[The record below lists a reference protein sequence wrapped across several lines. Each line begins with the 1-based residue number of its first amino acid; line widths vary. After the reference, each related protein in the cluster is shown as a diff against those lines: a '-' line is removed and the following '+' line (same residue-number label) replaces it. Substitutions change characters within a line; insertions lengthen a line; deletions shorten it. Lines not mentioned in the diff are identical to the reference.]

1 MEQLEPPE
9 STPTPTTFEA
19 LLAPIASLLVEM
31 APAIDAQAQSR
42 KLFFADFVRLHIFAI
57 VMRIPSL
64 RQLVTELETSPTAT
78 SLNLPVMPF
87 STLKDGFIRF
97 PVDAFA
103 RLFQHLVHTA
113 SWLEVEEIKALGPLC
128 LVDGSLFRVL
138 VRMSWAVYKKG
149 KNALRLHLAL
159 DLNHMIPVEF
169 AIGAGTSSERAF
181 LRSIVQAGLTYVADR
196 GYFAFELFDH
206 IQRAQAYF
214 VMRAKENLQY
224 TISEPFA
231 LTGAFPVRWENVSDQ
246 QVLLSND
253 PFQHPYRLVTF
264 SVLGKPFLILTN
276 RFDLTSFQ
284 VILIYAYRWQVEL
297 IFRFLK
303 QGLRGTHLFS
313 HSSEGSQVFFY
324 LLLITAL
331 LQLQLKQG
339 CAIQAA
345 EVTAKKTTPKTTQ
358 VTDPDPVETDPQADT
373 SLAPYSFLAAIGAKL
388 NTYWKIGCHWLRKLQ
403 NWLAQPFELP
413 IIRALGYD

>member
-1 MEQLEPPE
+1 MERLEIPE

-19 LLAPIASLLVEM
+19 LLAPIASLLTEM
-31 APAIDAQAQSR
+31 SPAIDAQAQSR
-42 KLFFADFVRLHIFAI
+42 KLFFADFVRLLVFAI

-78 SLNLPVMPF
+78 SLPLPTMPL

-97 PVDAFA
+97 PVTAFA
-103 RLFQHLVHTA
+103 RLFQHLVHTV
-113 SWLEVEEIKALGPLC
+113 SWLEVEEIKTLGPLC

-159 DLNHMIPVEF
+159 DLNHLIPVEF

-181 LRSIVQAGLTYVADR
+181 LRSIVQVGVTYVADR
-196 GYFAFELFDH
+196 GYFAFDLFNH
-206 IQRAQAYF
+206 IHCAQAYF

-224 TISEPFA
+224 TISQCLP
-231 LTGAFPVRWENVSDQ
+231 LTGTFSVRWEKVSDQ
-246 QVLLSND
+246 DVLLSND
-253 PFQHPYRLVTF
+253 PFQNAYRLVTF

-276 RFDLTSFQ
+276 RFDLTTFQ
-284 VILIYAYRWQVEL
+284 VILVYAYRWQVEL

-303 QGLRGTHLFS
+303 QGLQGTHLFS
-313 HSSEGSQVFFY
+313 QSAQGSQVFFY

-331 LQLQLKQG
+331 LQLQLKQS

-345 EVTAKKTTPKTTQ
+345 EKNPKEAPEETIPDADETTP
-358 VTDPDPVETDPQADT
+358 PDDT
-373 SLAPYSFLAAIGAKL
+373 AQAPYSFLAAIGGKL
-388 NTYWKIGCHWLRKLQ
+388 KTYWKIGCHWLRRLQ
-403 NWLAQPFELP
+403 NWLAKPFEPP
-413 IIRALGYD
+413 IMRALSYD

>member
-1 MEQLEPPE
+1 MERLEIPELTPP
-9 STPTPTTFEA
+9 PPTFEA
-19 LLAPIASLLVEM
+19 LLAPITPLLTEM

-42 KLFFADFVRLHIFAI
+42 KLFFADFVRLLLFAL
-57 VMRIPSL
+57 VLRIPSL
-64 RQLVTELETSPTAT
+64 RQLVTELETSPTAA
-78 SLNLPVMPF
+78 SLNLPTMPL

-97 PVDAFA
+97 PVTAFA
-103 RLFQHLVHTA
+103 RLFHHLVQTA

-138 VRMSWAVYKKG
+138 VRMSWAVYKEG

-159 DLNHMIPVEF
+159 DLNHLIPVEF

-181 LRSIVQAGLTYVADR
+181 LRSIIQAGITYVADR
-196 GYFAFELFDH
+196 GYFAFDLFNH
-206 IQRAQAYF
+206 IHCAQAYF

-224 TISEPFA
+224 TISQCLP
-231 LTGAFPVRWENVSDQ
+231 LTGTFSVRWEKVSDQ
-246 QVLLSND
+246 DVLLSND

-276 RFDLTSFQ
+276 RFDLTTFQ
-284 VILIYAYRWQVEL
+284 VILVYAYRWQVEL

-303 QGLRGTHLFS
+303 QGLQGTHLFS
-313 HSSEGSQVFFY
+313 QSAQGSQVFFY

-331 LQLQLKQG
+331 LQLQLKQN

-345 EVTAKKTTPKTTQ
+345 EETPGEAPKERGPDADDTPPSDDTAQ
-358 VTDPDPVETDPQADT
+358 
-373 SLAPYSFLAAIGAKL
+373 APYSFLAAIGGKL
-388 NTYWKIGCHWLRKLQ
+388 KIYWKIGCHWLRRLQ
-403 NWLAQPFELP
+403 NLLAKPFDP
-413 IIRALGYD
+413 SIIRALSYDQQ